1 MSVRFKYYF
10 FLTQFMVETKLSSRG
25 QVVIPKQ
32 VRDRLNLRKG
42 SRFKVEIK
50 DRKILLKPIPKKE
63 LEMFSASEE
72 KVERVLKESKR
83 LEKEREKRLLKALA

>member
-1 MSVRFKYYF
+1 
-10 FLTQFMVETKLSSRG
+10 MVETKLSSRG